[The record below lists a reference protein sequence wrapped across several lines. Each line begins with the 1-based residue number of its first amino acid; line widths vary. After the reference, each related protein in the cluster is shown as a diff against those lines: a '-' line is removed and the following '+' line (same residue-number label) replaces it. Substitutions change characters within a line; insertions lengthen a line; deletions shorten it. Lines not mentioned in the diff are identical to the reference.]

1 MKMLSGI
8 AIAAA
13 GVVCA
18 SAAHAQDA
26 AVKPQQTVQLKPG
39 SYGCLSKEK
48 LDAVRSHEKAGEHQQ
63 MQEYFSGYQCLSTPA
78 NQSFRVVQVV
88 GHDVEFVNAANTD
101 QQGLWTSDRFIS
113 KP

>member
-8 AIAAA
+8 AIAVAS
-13 GVVCA
+13 VVCA
-18 SAAHAQDA
+18 TAAYAQGA

-48 LDAVRSHEKAGEHQQ
+48 LDAVSVHEKAGEQQQ
-63 MQEYFSGYQCLSTPA
+63 MQEYFTGYQCLSTPTG
-78 NQSFRVVQVV
+78 QSFRVVQVI

-101 QQGLWTSDRFIS
+101 QQGLWTSDRSI
-113 KP
+113 KQ